1 MSRKAKPFE
10 AKHSVSELK
19 RRYKRSTCA
28 VERRR
33 VQVIWWL
40 TEGKS
45 RAEALELSAYSGV
58 QFREILKRY
67 EVDGLE
73 GLRDLRH
80 ENPGAPTLLG
90 DEELLLLAQEVRKD
104 YAKGK
109 VWNGN
114 RVVEWAK
121 EVLDKEIYPQ
131 RAFEYLSQIGFS
143 KQSPRRR
150 HKKADSISQEEYK
163 KRPSPKRSKQLSRI
177 VEQLRPA

>member
-1 MSRKAKPFE
+1 MSAKPKPFV
-10 AKHSVSELK
+10 AKHSLLELK
-19 RRYKRSTCA
+19 RRYRRSTCP

-33 VQVIWWL
+33 MQAIWWL

-45 RAEALELSAYSGV
+45 RKEVMELSAYSKV
-58 QFREILKRY
+58 SLIEIIRRY
-67 EVDGLE
+67 EADGLE

-80 ENPGAPTLLG
+80 SNPGAPPLLS

-104 YAKGK
+104 YAKG
-109 VWNGN
+109 VLWNGN
-114 RVVEWAK
+114 KVVEWAK
-121 EVLDKEIYPQ
+121 EVLEKEIYRQ

-150 HKKADSISQEEYK
+150 HKKADKVAQEEYK

-177 VEQLRPA
+177 VEQLPPT